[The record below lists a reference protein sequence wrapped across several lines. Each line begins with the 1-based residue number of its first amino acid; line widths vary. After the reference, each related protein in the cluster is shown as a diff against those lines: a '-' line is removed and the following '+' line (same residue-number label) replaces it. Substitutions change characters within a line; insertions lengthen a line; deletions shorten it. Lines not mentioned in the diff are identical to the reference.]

1 MRKILVL
8 VVLLLSCSGLVQAQA
23 QPAAITLTVSAGFDG
38 YFRDAEWIP
47 VIIHAGNSGE
57 TVSGRFVVRPETSGS
72 GLINTYSTPVTL
84 SAGAQQTVRLYV
96 SARAFASQIRVELID
111 DNGTVVTQQEAP
123 IHAIQPQ
130 DRLNVVISASPVGA
144 VDLTGVHG
152 ENTSSYQANWT
163 IADLP
168 DRALEAVD
176 LIMLSDVDSG
186 ALSSAQ
192 QQALVDWVAA
202 GGELIVTGGQNW
214 QATAAGVADLLP
226 LLPDASREIED
237 LQPLAAWLRV
247 DADLGAQTIVATGS
261 LRPEAQVL
269 VAGADDTPLLV
280 RRTFGG
286 GVVDYLAADP
296 NNAPLR
302 GWADLP
308 SLWFTLITSNDPQP
322 GWANGFVD
330 WDSAGHAV
338 EILPGY
344 DPLPDILPLF
354 IFLALYIALV
364 GPLNYLILNRI
375 NRREW
380 AWFTIPAL
388 ILIFSVLSY
397 LLGFNL
403 RGNEA
408 TVNRIALVRSWDQSD
423 RARVDELVGLLSP
436 LRAQY
441 SLAVDPGVSLRPI
454 PRPLQASGL
463 LTRST
468 QANIDVQE
476 SERFVAQD
484 FNVDA
489 SFIAGFDLTQM
500 IDKPAISGSAS
511 IAFDST
517 IAGQQIVRGS
527 VRNDSNLT
535 LTDPVILARG
545 VALQFD
551 QPLAPGAVRSFDL
564 TLTGENPPAPA
575 LRSPLTFSGFLTF
588 RSSNSAN
595 QSVVDILS
603 TDHYNSNI
611 ARLNLQSDYQSQV
624 DHRRQYFLTSLVDD
638 YYGAAGRGDRI
649 YLAGWS
655 DETPLTTDVTGAD
668 WNAQNTTLYLVELA
682 SEHAPAAGRVM
693 IAPDQFTWTLVDYAG
708 DGVIAPTNLQL
719 QTGDEVTFRYTPLP
733 AAVLSRVDEL
743 TVTTERVSAGGV
755 SLMIYLYN
763 WATQEYEGMPIRDAQ
778 VTVPNPARF
787 LGPQNAIQLRFI
799 ADGIGNY
806 LRIGQLSVAQ
816 SGMF

>member
-1 MRKILVL
+1 MRKILVM
-8 VVLLLSCSGLVQAQA
+8 VVLMLSCSGLVQAQA
-23 QPAAITLTVSAGFDG
+23 PAPITLTVSAGFDG
-38 YFRDAEWIP
+38 YFRDSEWIP

-84 SAGAQQTVRLYV
+84 SAGAQQTVLLYV
-96 SARAFASQIRVELID
+96 SARAFASQLRVELID
-111 DNGTVVTQQEAP
+111 DGGAVVAQQEAP
-123 IHAIQPQ
+123 LHVIQPQ

-168 DRALEAVD
+168 DRALEAVN

-214 QATAAGVADLLP
+214 QATAAGVTDLLP
-226 LLPDASREIED
+226 LTPTASREVAG
-237 LQPLAAWLRV
+237 LQPLATWLRV
-247 DADLGAQTIVATGS
+247 DADLGAQTIIATGD
-261 LRPEAQVL
+261 LRPDAEVL
-269 VAGADDTPLLV
+269 VSAADDTPLLV
-280 RRTFGG
+280 RRSFGG

-308 SLWFTLITSNDPQP
+308 TLWLALITSHDPNP
-322 GWANGFVD
+322 GWGNGVVD

-364 GPLNYLILNRI
+364 GPLNYLVLNRI

-441 SLAVDPGVSLRPI
+441 SLAVEPGVTLRPI

-468 QANIDVQE
+468 QANVEVQE
-476 SERFVAQD
+476 SERFVARD

-511 IAFDST
+511 LAFDST

-527 VRNDSNLT
+527 VRNDSSLT

-545 VALQFD
+545 VALQLD

-564 TLTGENPPAPA
+564 TLSGENPPAPA

-588 RSSNSAN
+588 RSSNSAK
-595 QSVVDILS
+595 QSVVDILN
-603 TDHYNSNI
+603 TDHFSSNI
-611 ARLNLQSDYQSQV
+611 ARLTTQTDYQAQV
-624 DHRRQYFLTSLVDD
+624 DHRRQYFLTALIED

-649 YLAGWS
+649 YLAGWT
-655 DETPLTTDVTGAD
+655 DELPLATDVTGAD
-668 WNAQNTTLYLVELA
+668 WNAQNTTLYLVQLA
-682 SEHAPAAGRVM
+682 TDHAPPVGSVV
-693 IAPDQFTWTLVDYAG
+693 IAPDQFTWTLVSYDG
-708 DGVIAPTNLQL
+708 DSVVPPTNLQI
-719 QTGDEVTFRYTPLP
+719 QSGEEITYRFTPLP
-733 AAVLSRVDEL
+733 AAVLGQVNGL
-743 TVTTERVSAGGV
+743 TVSADNVSAGGV
-755 SLMIYLYN
+755 SLTIQLYN
-763 WATQEYEGMPIRDAQ
+763 WATQDYEVLPLHNGR
-778 VTVPNPARF
+778 VTVTDPARF
-787 LGPQNAIQLRFI
+787 LGPQNAVQVRIV
-799 ADGIGNY
+799 ADTIGNY
-806 LRIGQLSVAQ
+806 LRIGQLAVAQ
-816 SGMF
+816 TGTF

>member
-1 MRKILVL
+1 M
-8 VVLLLSCSGLVQAQA
+8 
-23 QPAAITLTVSAGFDG
+23 
-38 YFRDAEWIP
+38 
-47 VIIHAGNSGE
+47 IIHAGNSGE

-84 SAGAQQTVRLYV
+84 SAGAQQTVMLYV
-96 SARAFASQIRVELID
+96 SARAYASQIRVELID
-111 DNGTVVTQQEAP
+111 DGGTVVTQQEAP
-123 IHAIQPQ
+123 LRVIQPQ

-152 ENTSSYQANWT
+152 QNTSSYQANWN

-168 DRALEAVD
+168 DRALEAIN

-226 LLPDASREIED
+226 LTPTASREVAG
-237 LQPLAAWLRV
+237 LQPLATWLRL
-247 DADLGAQTIVATGS
+247 DADLSAQTIIATGD

-269 VAGADDTPLLV
+269 VAAADDEPLLA
-280 RRTFGG
+280 RWSFGG
-286 GVVDYLAADP
+286 GTVDYLAADP

-302 GWADLP
+302 GWTDLS

-330 WDSAGHAV
+330 WDSAAHAV

-354 IFLALYIALV
+354 TFLALYILLI

-476 SERFVAQD
+476 SDRFVAQD

-489 SFIAGFDLTQM
+489 SFIAGFDLTEM

-527 VRNDSNLT
+527 VRNDSSLT

-545 VALQFD
+545 VALQLE
-551 QPLAPGAVRSFDL
+551 QSLAPGAVRSFDL

-575 LRSPLTFSGFLTF
+575 LRTPLTFSSFLTF
-588 RSSNSAN
+588 RSSNSAK

-603 TDHYNSNI
+603 NDHFSGNI
-611 ARLNLQSDYQSQV
+611 GRLTTQTDYQSQV

-638 YYGAAGRGDRI
+638 FYGAAGRGDRI
-649 YLAGWS
+649 YLAGWT
-655 DETPLTTDVTGAD
+655 DESPLTTDVTGAD

-682 SEHAPAAGRVM
+682 AEHTPPIGSVT
-693 IAPDQFTWTLVDYAG
+693 IAPDQFTWTLIGYDG
-708 DGVIAPTNLQL
+708 DSIITPTNLQI
-719 QTGDEVTFRYTPLP
+719 QSDETITYRFTPQP
-733 AAVLSRVDEL
+733 AAVLSQVNEL
-743 TVTTERVSAGGV
+743 TISAESVSAGGV
-755 SLMIYLYN
+755 NLMIDLYN
-763 WATQEYEGMPIRDAQ
+763 WVTQDWEERSLRNSQ
-778 VTVPNPARF
+778 VIVSDPAPY
-787 LGPQNAIQLRFI
+787 LGPQNAVQVRIL
-799 ADGIGNY
+799 ADPIGNY
-806 LRIGQLSVAQ
+806 LRIGQLAVAQ
-816 SGMF
+816 TGTF